1 MGALAGSISVRRYKI
16 LDPLPADARAKFA
29 RGARA
34 HAFAPLDPKGEH
46 DRSLGWVSLLDHDD
60 ADLRADK
67 LFFVGAGGEQLRV
80 TLRIDV
86 LKPPPAEVRRQLQ
99 TRVQTMEAEQARKLS
114 RREKSLLKEEIVR
127 QLRQRS
133 FPKVRT
139 VDVVWN
145 LDTGRLYF
153 WSQTKAVN
161 QTFLEQFVRSFGL
174 RLEVEGPARWSRAAI
189 NESDLKKLEPTPELW
204 HGFAGVRP
212 LSTAQED
219 G

>member
-29 RGARA
+29 RGVRA

-46 DRSLGWVSLLDHDD
+46 ERSLGWVSLDDYDD

-86 LKPPPAEVRRQLQ
+86 LKPPASEVRRALQ
-99 TRVQTMEAEQARKLS
+99 TRVQALEAAEGRKIS
-114 RREKSLLKEEIVR
+114 KREKSLLKDEIVR
-127 QLRQRS
+127 TLRQRS

-139 VDVVWN
+139 IDVVWN
-145 LDTGRLYF
+145 LDTARLYF
-153 WSQTKAVN
+153 WSHTKAVN
-161 QTFLEQFVRSFGL
+161 QLFMEQFVRSFGV

-189 NESDLKKLEPTPELW
+189 TEDQLKKLEPTPELW
-204 HGFAGVRP
+204 LGFAGVRP
-212 LSTAQED
+212 LSTTEE